1 MLEDNERTQKMDN
14 LSKMGY
20 MFLPPTLI
28 AGLFGMNV
36 FDTDSIDIGNYG
48 GTLIASILLIASMIY
63 GYTKGTK

>member
-1 MLEDNERTQKMDN
+1 VLLLHKKMDN